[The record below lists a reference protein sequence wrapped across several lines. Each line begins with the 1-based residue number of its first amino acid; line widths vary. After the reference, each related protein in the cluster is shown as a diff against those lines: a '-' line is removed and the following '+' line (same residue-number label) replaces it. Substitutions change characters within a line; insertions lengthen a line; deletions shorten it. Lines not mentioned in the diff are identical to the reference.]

1 MEIESLSCNGLSF
14 SMAVSGGE
22 EGRESNSEDMGN
34 YSWKAGVWS
43 RPKWIHEGN
52 GMGAYERDR
61 TDAVAGPMN
70 VRKRVREDQVRALQ
84 EKFLHP

>member
-1 MEIESLSCNGLSF
+1 MEIEGLSCNGPSF

-43 RPKWIHEGN
+43 HPKGI
-52 GMGAYERDR
+52 
-61 TDAVAGPMN
+61 P
-70 VRKRVREDQVRALQ
+70 
-84 EKFLHP
+84 